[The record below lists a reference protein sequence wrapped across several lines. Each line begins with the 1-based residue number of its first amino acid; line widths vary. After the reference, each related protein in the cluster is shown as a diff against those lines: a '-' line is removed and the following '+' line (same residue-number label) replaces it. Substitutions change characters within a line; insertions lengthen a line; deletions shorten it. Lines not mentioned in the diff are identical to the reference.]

1 MSPNHVNHDLIKPTE
16 DEEKILARLVIVKYR
31 MKSLNLL
38 KKPWALRGLCEVGW
52 SVSENLGDDYDP
64 LTQGGDGAAL
74 G

>member
-1 MSPNHVNHDLIKPTE
+1 
-16 DEEKILARLVIVKYR
+16 

-52 SVSENLGDDYDP
+52 SVSENMGDNYDP